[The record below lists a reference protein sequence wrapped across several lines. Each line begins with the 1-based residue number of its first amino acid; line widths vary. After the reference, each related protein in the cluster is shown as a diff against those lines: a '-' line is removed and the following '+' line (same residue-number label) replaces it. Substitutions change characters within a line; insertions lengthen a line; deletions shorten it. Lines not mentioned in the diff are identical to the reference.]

1 MTKPSQTMQQAQTT
15 AEGDGAAPRR
25 PEERTLQDQVRGIL
39 HEALESPDL
48 PQHARTRLR
57 ALLLVHGHRPEQA
70 FLEHLRLIRNA
81 DRADSG
87 ILAAAGSGHLF
98 GALPQPMA
106 FPVPAIAPAP

>member
-1 MTKPSQTMQQAQTT
+1 MTKLSHTMQQGQTMADRDVAT
-15 AEGDGAAPRR
+15 KGR

-39 HEALESPDL
+39 REALESPDL
-48 PQHARTRLR
+48 PEHTRATLR

-70 FLEHLRLIRNA
+70 LLEHLRLIRNP

-98 GALPQPMA
+98 STLPQPMTL
-106 FPVPAIAPAP
+106 PVPAIAPAH